1 MKKEYKFPIYSPVV
15 PPQVAF
21 QLVYADGSKSM
32 SFTPDQWEAETYHNT
47 QKVVGW
53 VPTRAEITFTP
64 EDGKWY
70 LCEFVNG
77 KRSVY
82 LYKDDCWLSHTDDP
96 PRHTAISLEKSIK
109 VIAEMKEV
117 AL

>member
-1 MKKEYKFPIYSPVV
+1 MNKEYKFPYYTTLKKPDA
-15 PPQVAF
+15 PF
-21 QLVYADGSKSM
+21 RFVYMDGSTSERM
-32 SFTPDQWEAETYHNT
+32 DPQTFSSRWVD
-47 QKVVGW
+47 VVGW
-53 VPTRAEITFTP
+53 IPVVAEITIKP

-82 LYKDDCWLSHTDDP
+82 LYKDDCWLSHTDDT
-96 PRHTAISLEKSIK
+96 PRHTAVSLEKSIK

-117 AL
+117 ER